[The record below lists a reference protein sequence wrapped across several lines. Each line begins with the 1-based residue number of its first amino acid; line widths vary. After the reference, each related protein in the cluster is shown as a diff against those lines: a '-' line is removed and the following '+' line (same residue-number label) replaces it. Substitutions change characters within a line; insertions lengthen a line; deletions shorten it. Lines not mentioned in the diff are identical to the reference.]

1 MQGRTQNFFFGGG
14 GAKGTTAAIF
24 TVIHQSLVFFV
35 FFNIARESSTSLMCN
50 GERGTS
56 KLVLFRQEKKLD
68 MGGRGERAKF

>member
-24 TVIHQSLVFFV
+24 TVIHQSLVFFCFV

-56 KLVLFRQEKKLD
+56 KLVLFRQEKKIGH
-68 MGGRGERAKF
+68 GGKGGAR